1 MNFYWFDILQFTF
14 FCVTCYGAY
23 RFLKSKKYIWLLPLA
38 IFVVL
43 FVFSPVNMTEKNAA
57 KKFTTTKEI
66 PEKVTINKDLFEDKQ
81 TDKLNRLKKES
92 AEKRDEE
99 IN

>member
-1 MNFYWFDILQFTF
+1 
-14 FCVTCYGAY
+14 
-23 RFLKSKKYIWLLPLA
+23 
-38 IFVVL
+38 
-43 FVFSPVNMTEKNAA
+43 MTEKNAA